1 MDASDLIRKRKAK
14 TIYSIKRDKLI
25 AAQPTKDCNST
36 SCAKYASCI
45 VNFSSYEEKQLF
57 LAGKN
62 ACNSCKCTGK
72 C

>member
-1 MDASDLIRKRKAK
+1 MDASDLTRKRKAK
-14 TIYSIKRDKLI
+14 AIYSIKRDKLI

-36 SCAKYASCI
+36 NCRKYATCI
-45 VNFSSYEEKQLF
+45 VNFSSYDEKQLF

-62 ACNSCKCTGK
+62 ACNDCNCTGA